1 MNKLKFFFRDF
12 RPYFISSR
20 LLVFLLF
27 QFTVMHYH
35 LREMIRF
42 SADMN
47 FPISPWLLPFL
58 FQSIYMQFI
67 YGISTVYFFS
77 TVPFFQRTQLYVII
91 RQGRIRWML
100 GKILRIWL
108 TALLLPCLEF
118 LASLL
123 VIVPRL
129 DWTAGWGKVLHSL
142 AVTDAASEYGVKV
155 QIDYRMMSRFS
166 PGRAMLE
173 IMGLM
178 ILVTAFIGMWMLLAS
193 LRFGKMAAVVSATV
207 FAVLPVAAA
216 NVHLELPVIVFVS
229 PFSWL
234 NRMLLE
240 GAYRVSSPNFSLA
253 VAMLFTGFALLTAGA
268 VLTIRRVEF
277 QWTKED

>member
-1 MNKLKFFFRDF
+1 MNKLTFFFRDF

-27 QFTVMHYH
+27 QFTAIHYH
-35 LREMIRF
+35 LRGMIRF

-47 FPISPWLLPFL
+47 CPISPWLLPFL

-67 YGISTVYFFS
+67 YGISAVYFFS

-100 GKILRIWL
+100 GKVLRIWL

-123 VIVPRL
+123 VVVPRL
-129 DWTAGWGKVLHSL
+129 DLTAGWGKVLHSL
-142 AVTDAASEYGVKV
+142 AVTDAASKYGVKV
-155 QIDYRMMSRFS
+155 QIDYRMLSGFS

-173 IMGLM
+173 DMGLM
-178 ILVTAFIGMWMLLAS
+178 ILVTAFIGMWMLLTS
-193 LRFGKMAAVVSATV
+193 LRFGKMIAVVSATA

-216 NVHLELPVIVFVS
+216 NVHLELPLIVFAS

-240 GAYRVSSPNFSLA
+240 EAYRVSSPSFGMA
-253 VAMLFTGFALLTAGA
+253 VTILFVYAVVSAVGA
-268 VLTIRRVEF
+268 VLAIRRTEF

>member
-1 MNKLKFFFRDF
+1 MNKLNFFFRDF

-35 LREMIRF
+35 LREIIRF

-47 FPISPWLLPFL
+47 CPLSPWLLPFL

-67 YGISTVYFFS
+67 YGVSAIYFFS
-77 TVPFFQRTQLYVII
+77 TVPFFQRAQLYVII

-100 GKILRIWL
+100 GKVLRIWL
-108 TALLLPCLEF
+108 TALLLPCMEF
-118 LASLL
+118 LVSIL

-129 DWTAGWGKVLHSL
+129 DLTAGWGKVLHSL
-142 AVTDAASEYGVKV
+142 AVTDAASKYGVKV
-155 QIDYRMMSRFS
+155 QIDYRMISGFS
-166 PGRAMLE
+166 PDRAMLE

-178 ILVTAFIGMWMLLAS
+178 VLVTAFIGMWMLLVS
-193 LRFGKMAAVVSATV
+193 LCFTRTLAVVSATAL
-207 FAVLPVAAA
+207 AVLPVAAA
-216 NVHLELPVIVFVS
+216 NVHLELPMIVFVS

-240 GAYRVSSPNFSLA
+240 GAYRVASPSFGM
-253 VAMLFTGFALLTAGA
+253 AMAILITGSALLAAGV
-268 VLTIRRVEF
+268 VLAIRRTEF